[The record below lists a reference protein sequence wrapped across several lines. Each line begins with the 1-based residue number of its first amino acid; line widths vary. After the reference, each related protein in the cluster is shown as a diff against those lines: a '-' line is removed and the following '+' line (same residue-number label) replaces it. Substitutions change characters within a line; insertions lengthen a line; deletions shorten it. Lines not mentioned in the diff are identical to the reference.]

1 MEELELLEQEY
12 KRERADFIKLHG
24 EKKWSIFFDKLD
36 YDKLSEDAHERG
48 IQILE
53 LMQTESNR
61 LQ

>member
-24 EKKWSIFFDKLD
+24 EEKWSIFFDKLD
-36 YDKLSEDAHERG
+36 YDKLSENAHERG

-53 LMQTESNR
+53 LMQTESDR